1 MSVLTPYKELLF
13 SLFQALASVS
23 SAVLLLVLYRE
34 AVVPAF
40 NYMGFL
46 YHSPEPVLILFALV
60 LIGLLALFLPQK
72 MRLPSDLFAWLFFVI
87 VVVPSLTIP
96 LVSASSLDPLLYG
109 VMALTMS
116 VALLFF
122 VWFPNIPAVFGERL
136 AMPAGV
142 FWVLFGALLVGCLLV
157 LMLDFRSGLGRLLSL
172 SAYSDIYNLRF
183 SYREQVGSGF
193 PLSPYFLLWTSKV
206 LVPLLMVWAIV
217 RRRWL
222 IVVFSVFLQ
231 ILMFSISGHKSF
243 ILSLVL
249 VAGVLWLFSR
259 ERGGVWFVS
268 GILFLAVSSTFLFYV
283 LDNSLLVNVVIRRAL
298 MVPGM
303 LTGFYYEYFNN
314 HGLALYSQNFLQGW
328 TTSAYTRPPAF
339 EIGYEYF
346 GRNETSSNVHF
357 WADAFANLGYFA
369 VIGVSLF
376 VGVMLAFINALARSR
391 ERLLVVGLFVV
402 PFWTLLESSLNTTLI
417 SHGLALALVLAVLMP
432 LGSCKSNEKVK
443 GAPDE

>member
-1 MSVLTPYKELLF
+1 MSVLTRYKAILLA
-13 SLFQALASVS
+13 LYQALASVS
-23 SAVLLLVLYRE
+23 IALLLLVLYRE

-40 NYMGFL
+40 AYMGFL
-46 YHSPEPVLILFALV
+46 YNSPDPGWIFFALV
-60 LIGLLALFLPQK
+60 LVGLLALFLPQK
-72 MRLPSDLFAWLFFVI
+72 MELPSDLFAWLFYVI

-96 LVSASSLDPLLYG
+96 LVSATSLDALLYS
-109 VMALTMS
+109 VMALTMA

-122 VWFPNIPAVFGERL
+122 AWFPRIPAVFGERL
-136 AMPAGV
+136 AMPPGV
-142 FWVLFGALLVGCLLV
+142 FWAVFGVLLAGCLFVLV
-157 LMLDFRSGLGRLLSL
+157 LDFRSGLGRLLSL
-172 SAYSDIYNLRF
+172 SAYSDIYSLRF

-222 IVVFSVFLQ
+222 LVGVSVFLQ

-259 ERGGVWFVS
+259 RRGGVWFVS
-268 GILFLAVSSTFLFYV
+268 GILILSLLSAGLFYL
-283 LDNSLLVNVVIRRAL
+283 LDNPLLVNVVIRRAL

-314 HGLALYSQNFLQGW
+314 QGLALYSQNFLQGW
-328 TTSAYTRPPAF
+328 TTSGYTRPPAF
-339 EIGYEYF
+339 EIGYAYF
-346 GRNETSSNVHF
+346 GRDETSSNVHF

-376 VGVMLAFINALARSR
+376 VGVMLAFINSLARSR

-417 SHGLALALVLAVLMP
+417 SHGLALALILAVFMP
-432 LGSCKSNEKVK
+432 LNSQQPETSMRGD
-443 GAPDE
+443 G

>member
-1 MSVLTPYKELLF
+1 MSVLTRYKEVLL
-13 SLFQALASVS
+13 SLYQALASVLI
-23 SAVLLLVLYRE
+23 AVILLVLYRE

-40 NYMGFL
+40 DYMGFK
-46 YHSPEPVLILFALV
+46 YHSPEPVLVFFALV
-60 LIGLLALFLPQK
+60 MVGLLALFLPQK
-72 MRLPSDLFAWLFFVI
+72 MELPSDLFAWLFFAI

-96 LVSASSLDPLLYG
+96 LVSATSLEPLLYG
-109 VMALTMS
+109 VMALTMA

-122 VWFPNIPAVFGERL
+122 AWFPRVPAVFGGRL
-136 AMPAGV
+136 AMPSGT
-142 FWVLFGALLVGCLLV
+142 FWVLFIFLLVGCLLV
-157 LMLDFRSGLGRLLSL
+157 LVLDFRSGLGRLLSL
-172 SAYSDIYNLRF
+172 SGYSDIYSLRF
-183 SYREQVGSGF
+183 SYREQVSSGF

-206 LVPLLMVWAIV
+206 LVPLLMAWGIV
-217 RRRWL
+217 HRHWL
-222 IVVFSVFLQ
+222 LVGVSIFLQ

-268 GILFLAVSSTFLFYV
+268 GILILSLLAAGFFYF
-283 LDNSLLVNVVIRRAL
+283 LDNTLLVNVVIRRAL

-314 HGLALYSQNFLQGW
+314 QGLALYSQNFLQGW

-339 EIGYEYF
+339 EIGYAYF
-346 GRNETSSNVHF
+346 VREETSSNVHF

-376 VGVMLAFINALARSR
+376 VGVMLAFINSLARSR

-417 SHGLALALVLAVLMP
+417 SHGLALALVLALVMP
-432 LGSCKSNEKVK
+432 LGSR
-443 GAPDE
+443 GAETGLWNGVR